1 MNAPSPAVLDWLARL
16 IALDTTSRNSNLP
29 LVELV
34 ADHARSLGL
43 APHLFPNA
51 DGTKANLVV
60 TVPDAAGST
69 AGGVMLSGH
78 SDVVPV
84 DGQAWT
90 SDPFELV
97 ERDGRLFGRGTTDMK
112 GFDAVAIAALAALV
126 EQPLREPVHL
136 ALSYD
141 EEVGCIGAQPLVDG
155 LRSVGLSPRVCFV
168 GEPTSMRMIRGH
180 KSINLIRLTFRGVAA
195 HSSLTSSGVNAIEH
209 AASVVRYW
217 RGRADTWREH
227 GPFDEAYPIAH
238 TTGSVNLVDGGNGS
252 NIIPAA
258 CTVTL
263 EFRSIGTA
271 AEDQAEIDALIA
283 FCREVEAAMQAEAA
297 HIDGGTASVEVEVL
311 AQTTGLDTAADAPA
325 VALGR
330 ELGLAVQDDKVTYGT
345 EAGIYANA
353 GISTVVVGPGD
364 IAQAHKPDEFIELA
378 QLAACEA
385 FVGRLVEHLRA

>member
-1 MNAPSPAVLDWLARL
+1 MTGPSDDVLRWLARL
-16 IALDTTSRNSNLP
+16 VAFDTTSRDSNLP
-29 LVELV
+29 LVEAV
-34 ADHARSLGL
+34 AEHARSLGL
-43 APHLFPNA
+43 SPHLFP
-51 DGTKANLVV
+51 DDTGTKANLVV
-60 TVPDAAGST
+60 TVPDAGGGT

-84 DGQAWT
+84 DGQDWT

-97 ERDGRLFGRGTTDMK
+97 ERDGRLHGRGATDMK
-112 GFDAVAIAALAALV
+112 GFDAVVVAALAALV
-126 EQPLREPVHL
+126 ERPLREPVHL

-155 LRSVGLSPRVCFV
+155 LRSVGRSPRVCFV

-180 KSINLIRLTFRGVAA
+180 KSINLIRITFRGVAA

-217 RGRADTWREH
+217 RGRADAWREH
-227 GPFDEAYPIAH
+227 GPFDDAYPIAH
-238 TTGSVNLVDGGNGS
+238 TTGSVNVIEGGNGS
-252 NIIPAA
+252 NIIPAQ
-258 CTVTL
+258 CSVTL

-271 AEDQAEIDALIA
+271 AEDQAEIDALVA
-283 FCREVEAAMQAEAA
+283 FCREVEVAMQAEAA
-297 HIDGGTASVEVEVL
+297 GIDGGAASVEVEVL
-311 AQTTGLDTAADAPA
+311 AQTTGLDTPADAPA

-364 IAQAHKPDEFIELA
+364 IAQAHKPDEFIELS
-378 QLAACEA
+378 QLAECEA
-385 FVGRLVEHLRA
+385 FIRRLVDHLRA